1 VTEASSKTDKEFV
14 LIDYVARVKDTGEVV
29 ETTLAE
35 EAKKAG
41 IFDAEKTYEP
51 LLVIVGEGRVVR
63 GLEDALKGIREGE
76 EKEIEIPPEKA
87 YGVRDPR
94 KVKIIPLREFRK
106 AKVDPVPGKIVEIG
120 GALAVVRAV
129 SGGRVQVDFNHPLAG
144 KTLVYKVK
152 VVKRI
157 KDPVEKARALIRRRI
172 KRVPAEKFGVE
183 LQGDQIRVRVPEEAL
198 LLDDLQYAKLA
209 LAKEFAD
216 YLGVEKTVFVEEFVV
231 KRREE
236 GRGA

>member
-1 VTEASSKTDKEFV
+1 MTEASGKTDKEFV

-41 IFDAEKTYEP
+41 IFDAEKVYEP

-152 VVKRI
+152 VVKKI

-183 LQGDQIRVRVPEEAL
+183 LQGGQIRIRVPEEAL

-209 LAKEFAD
+209 LAREFAD

-231 KRREE
+231 KRGREQ
-236 GRGA
+236 GA